1 MKSFL
6 YKVFSCE
13 DPYQLDAEHPDHALI
28 WNIQLL
34 SQLLQNVGAPLV
46 KYADDLLICLRKCVH
61 LKSKVA
67 SKHAAAVRGNVYI
80 SRDIGKRWGRGEGR
94 GERRKEGKGGR
105 GRERKEE
112 REGGGGEKGGRKRG
126 REGEKGDLKGKR
138 K

>member
-6 YKVFSCE
+6 YKFFSCE

-80 SRDIGKRWGRGEGR
+80 SGDIGKRWGRGEGR

-105 GRERKEE
+105 GREGEGRKEE
-112 REGGGGEKGGRKRG
+112 GREGGKGRKVT
-126 REGEKGDLKGKR
+126 
-138 K
+138 